1 MVFLYMNKSISIL
14 LLSLTLMG
22 SVVDL
27 HSLAKMPRLIE
38 HYQEHRNRVSNFSFI
53 DFLSLHY
60 GSQADRH
67 DQDER
72 GKHQNLPFK
81 SSTCTFSNIAS
92 VMTSVNEFEIN
103 SIAYS
108 VSYSNSYH
116 SIFYTGFS
124 ESIWQPP
131 RI

>member
-1 MVFLYMNKSISIL
+1 MTKSISIL

-22 SVVDL
+22 SMVDL

-38 HYQEHRNRVSNFSFI
+38 HYQEHLKRVSDFSFI

-60 GSQADRH
+60 GSLADRH

-81 SSTCTFSNIAS
+81 SSTCTFSHILS
-92 VMTSVNEFEIN
+92 VISSVNACEIT
-103 SIAYS
+103 SITFS
-108 VSYSNSYH
+108 VSYSNCYQ

>member
-1 MVFLYMNKSISIL
+1 MTKSISIL
-14 LLSLTLMG
+14 LLSLTLLG
-22 SVVDL
+22 SLVDL
-27 HSLAKMPRLIE
+27 HGLAKMPRLFE
-38 HYQEHRNRVSNFSFI
+38 HYQEHRKRVSNFSFI

-60 GSQADRH
+60 GSLTDRH

-81 SSTCTFSNIAS
+81 TSTCTFSTIVS
-92 VMTSVNEFEIN
+92 VMTSINDFEIN
-103 SIAYS
+103 
-108 VSYSNSYH
+108 
-116 SIFYTGFS
+116 YTGFS